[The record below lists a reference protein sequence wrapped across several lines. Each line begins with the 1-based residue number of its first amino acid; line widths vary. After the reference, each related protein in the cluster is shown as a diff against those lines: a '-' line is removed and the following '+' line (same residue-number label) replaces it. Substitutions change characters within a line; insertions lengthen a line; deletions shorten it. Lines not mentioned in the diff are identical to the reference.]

1 MKALQFRFSIPRY
14 AYSKL
19 IGRWR
24 TSAYWDRWSALAY
37 VEIAE
42 PKLRTDR
49 WVRVQTQ
56 LCGICGSDMSAL
68 FLKGSPDS
76 PLTPFVSFPMVMGH
90 EIVGTVVERGA
101 TARRVE
107 VGQRVV
113 INPMLSCTPR
123 GIEPPCAAC
132 QAGELSL
139 CRNFAEGLLA
149 PGMLIGSTRGING
162 GFAPF
167 VAVHE
172 DQCIGVPDTVSLEQA
187 VLTDPVAVTLR
198 AILRH
203 PPGERDV
210 CLVYGCGIL
219 GLGAIACLRALH
231 PNAQIIAV
239 AKYDFQKQL
248 ADQLGANEVV
258 DPRPERELIATVGKL
273 TGARSYHPM
282 RGKPILMGGVQRVY
296 DCIGGAGTIETSLR
310 LCDARGTV
318 VIIGVDV
325 PKRVEWSPIW
335 FREINLTGSMAVGA
349 ESFEGE
355 RLHTYQVYLELVR
368 DGRLADLGG
377 LVTHR
382 FSLAS
387 YADAFAT
394 CSGRGGAVAVK
405 VVFDFDPLGA
415 DSASN

>member
-19 IGRWR
+19 LGRFR
-24 TSAYWDRWSALAY
+24 PDAYWDRYSALAY
-37 VEIAE
+37 ADIPE
-42 PKLRTDR
+42 PALRTDR

-56 LCGICGSDMSAL
+56 LSGICGSDMSAL
-68 FLKGSPDS
+68 FLHGSPDS

-90 EIVGTVVERGA
+90 EIVARVVEVGA
-101 TARRVE
+101 AVRRVE

-123 GIEPPCAAC
+123 GIDPPCASC
-132 QAGELSL
+132 QAGEFSL
-139 CRNFAEGLLA
+139 CRNFAEGNLP
-149 PGMLIGSTRGING
+149 PGLLIGSNSAVNG
-162 GFAPF
+162 GYAPF
-167 VAVHE
+167 IAVHE
-172 DQCIGVPDTVSLEQA
+172 QQCIAVPDDVSQTHA

-203 PPGERDV
+203 PPGDRDV

-219 GLGAIACLRALH
+219 GLGAVACLRALH
-231 PNAQIIAV
+231 PQAQIVAV
-239 AKYDFQKQL
+239 AKYDFQKRL
-248 ADQLGANEVV
+248 AQQLGANEVV
-258 DPRPERELIATVGKL
+258 SSRPENELITTVAKL
-273 TGARSYHPM
+273 TGARRYQPM

-296 DCIGGAGTIETSLR
+296 DCIGSAGTIETSLR

-335 FREINLTGSMAVGA
+335 FREIDLAGSMAVGT
-349 ESFEGE
+349 ERFEGE
-355 RLHTYQVYLELVR
+355 RLHTYEVYLRLVR
-368 DGRLADLGG
+368 AGRLSLEP
-377 LVTHR
+377 LVTHKLPLER
-382 FSLAS
+382 

-394 CSGRGGAVAVK
+394 CSGRGRAGAVK
-405 VVFDFDPLGA
+405 VAFEFT
-415 DSASN
+415 